1 MIHNHFDLVLIA
13 LSIQYVPLV
22 HLLHACGSTSQIDIC
37 LHQDVFIIQQI
48 YEFFNQTVS
57 PYAGGSSR

>member
-37 LHQDVFIIQQI
+37 LH
-48 YEFFNQTVS
+48 
-57 PYAGGSSR
+57 